1 MKLKGLLSSCL
12 VVVTLDATE
21 MLKYFNPDGSAVA
34 SESLVKVPIKVQL
47 LSTKNCNCNQL

>member
-1 MKLKGLLSSCL
+1 MKLKGLPSSCL